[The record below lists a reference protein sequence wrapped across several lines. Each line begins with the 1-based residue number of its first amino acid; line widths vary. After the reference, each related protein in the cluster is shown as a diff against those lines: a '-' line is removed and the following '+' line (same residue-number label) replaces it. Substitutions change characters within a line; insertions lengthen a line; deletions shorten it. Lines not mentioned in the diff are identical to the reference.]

1 MKLLRLTVQSAL
13 LMLVAAGALAQNDA
27 RPPVAV
33 YDSTQIAL
41 SRYMV
46 IKRLWVEGWKSSL
59 WVGGDRDEATARRAL
74 LDQAARLGADG
85 VINLYC
91 LSQTDAVFS
100 PKGYYCYGAAIKLK
114 PDSTALK

>member
-1 MKLLRLTVQSAL
+1 MKLLRVTAL
-13 LMLVAAGALAQNDA
+13 SGFLMLVAAGALAQDE
-27 RPPVAV
+27 RRTPVPI

-41 SRYMV
+41 SRYTV
-46 IKRLWVEGWKSSL
+46 IKRLWVEGWKSSF
-59 WVGGDRDEATARRAL
+59 WVGGDRDEATARQAL